1 MPPAFWGNATRYEKE
16 SKMKAR
22 FTLSDTAIEKL
33 RIFCT
38 KNLKP
43 KFDAGAYADGMI
55 SEYENWDNDVI
66 FEIRGLHT
74 VSGNPVSIRFDY
86 DADFE
91 YFDATE

>member
-1 MPPAFWGNATRYEKE
+1 MQN
-16 SKMKAR
+16 R
-22 FTLSDTAIEKL
+22 FTLSDTAIENL
-33 RIFCT
+33 RIFCA

-43 KFDAGAYADGMI
+43 NFDARAYADGMI

-74 VSGNPVSIRFDY
+74 VSGNPACIRFDY